1 MKFNDFE
8 VMGKELTLLL
18 TREYVKNLKKSETLS
33 QTFLNLMAFSYQV
46 NAKLLKPLLTPL
58 NFWKNP
64 KKIF

>member
-33 QTFLNLMAFSYQV
+33 
-46 NAKLLKPLLTPL
+46 
-58 NFWKNP
+58 
-64 KKIF
+64 